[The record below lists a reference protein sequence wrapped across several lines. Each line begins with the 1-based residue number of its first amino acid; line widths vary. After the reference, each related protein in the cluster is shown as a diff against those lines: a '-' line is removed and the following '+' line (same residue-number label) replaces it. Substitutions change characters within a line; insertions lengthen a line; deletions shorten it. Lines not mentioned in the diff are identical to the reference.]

1 MQNEANFKDSYESQI
16 NIKELVLKY
25 LSKWYWFVLSVII
38 LLFLGHLY
46 LRYAVPQYSAS
57 ATILV
62 KDDKKGGMVSELAG
76 LSEVDML
83 GKVKSSVDNE
93 MEIIKSRTLVLTAV
107 RDLNLNVRYYSQGR
121 VKAIELYNSS
131 PVRIVFDNSE
141 ITGMSI
147 RVEILKD
154 GTYMLFDSNDNQIG
168 KYKFGQLVKYK
179 DNSFTIINAE
189 TTSADSSITIT
200 VSPYLQAAQS
210 YKNRLSVKVVSDK
223 TSVVELS
230 IVDPIRQRSEDFLN
244 AMIDNYNLDA
254 IKDKSAISR
263 NTSAFIDERLS
274 LIANELGDVERSG
287 ESYKKENQVTDI
299 VSEAANFLENA
310 TDIQRSLLETETQLR
325 VVESL
330 RDFVRKSGDNQL
342 IPDNILTTMTA
353 DANASPSLI
362 AEYNSLLLQRERLAP
377 SAGPENREMKILN
390 SQIQSL
396 KQNVI
401 ANLDRLK
408 NTLEIKKGDLS
419 VQRSRVS
426 GKISEVPTQ
435 EREYK
440 GILRQQ
446 NIKESLYLYLLQKRE
461 ETAIALAATAPNAK
475 IIDSALTLN
484 TPVSPRS
491 NIVYLGALLLG
502 LFIPFGIIY
511 LADLLDTKIH
521 TPSDL
526 AGLSVPYLGD
536 LPRSD
541 ESNKIITM
549 FSRTSTAEALR
560 ILRTN
565 LEFLLNKV
573 PEGIAKTIFITSTIP
588 REGKTFVS
596 VNLGATIAL
605 SGKRV
610 LLLAMDIRSPKFD
623 QYMDIP
629 QKGFTN
635 FLSTPNADIHNFIV
649 QHDTLKDLYILPA
662 GVVPPNPAELLMDNR
677 VETMIKQLQTEFD
690 YIIVDT
696 APVSLVTDTQ
706 VIAKFAHCFVYVARA
721 NHLDK
726 QLLTIPERLYREN
739 KLPNMAMLL
748 NDTDHKKGYGYGYG
762 EVYGPLPNEKWYQ
775 KIIKKRTNV

>member
-189 TTSADSSITIT
+189 TTSADSSISIT